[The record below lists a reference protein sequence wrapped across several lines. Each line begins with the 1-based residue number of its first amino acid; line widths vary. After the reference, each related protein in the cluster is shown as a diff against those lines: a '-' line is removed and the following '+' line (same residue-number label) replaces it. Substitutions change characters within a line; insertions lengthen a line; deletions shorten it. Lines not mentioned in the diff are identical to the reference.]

1 MNKYQILIEYL
12 GTNFKGW
19 QIQKKGATVQGTI
32 QEKLSKLLKQKII
45 LNMMI
50 NVSFPL
56 RVSDNH
62 HIENNNKLS
71 WIKCYIAVSNKTYP
85 IFACEI
91 SEQVY
96 VKPFK
101 KFKNAEFED
110 LFGFKMECSDYDPNK
125 IVWIKNATF
134 DKSDTN

>member
-1 MNKYQILIEYL
+1 
-12 GTNFKGW
+12 
-19 QIQKKGATVQGTI
+19 
-32 QEKLSKLLKQKII
+32 
-45 LNMMI
+45 MI

-62 HIENNNKLS
+62 HIGNNNKLS
-71 WIKCYIAVSNKTYP
+71 WIKCHIAVSNNKTYP

-96 VKPFK
+96 VKPFQ
-101 KFKNAEFED
+101 KFKNAEFEE
-110 LFGFKMECSDYDPNK
+110 LFGFKMDCSDYDPNK

-134 DKSDTN
+134 DKSVTN